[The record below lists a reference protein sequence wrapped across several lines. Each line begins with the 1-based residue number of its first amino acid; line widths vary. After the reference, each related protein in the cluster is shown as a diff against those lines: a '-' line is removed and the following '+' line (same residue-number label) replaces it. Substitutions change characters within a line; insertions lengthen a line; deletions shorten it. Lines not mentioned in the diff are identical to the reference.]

1 MPELTIPSLLPKS
14 GYGWKF
20 YRAGGLDQVTLE
32 SGDDLLNLGSLD
44 PKLWVA
50 LSCPT
55 TGLEI
60 DSRTLQLLDTDKDG
74 RIRVPEILAAIRW
87 LAPRLK
93 DLRLLLKG
101 DAHLPLAAIQDQTP
115 EGKAIVASAR
125 QILANLGKE
134 KETSIAVADVADQAK
149 IFAQTKFNGDGV
161 VTVASADDEETR
173 LLIQDIIACLG
184 SETDRSGQPGVNK
197 DKVDAFYA
205 ECAALVSW
213 CAKGEDPAV
222 KTLGAATAAALEAV
236 RAVRSK
242 LDDFFTRCKLAA
254 FDARASGQLNRA
266 EADFAALAA
275 KDLSLA
281 ASEIASFPIARVEAG
296 RALPLRGPVNPAW
309 AGQLDALHK
318 SAVIPLFGEGK
329 DSLSEEEWNK
339 LKAAV
344 GPLECWLAGKA
355 GTKVEKLGLPRVQA
369 IAAGQGKA
377 TLDALLAKD
386 KALEPEAQAV
396 KDVGQLLF
404 YNRDLGVLLRNF
416 VSFADFY
423 DPRVPAIFQV
433 GTLFLDSRSCDLCIK
448 VSDPGAHSVMAGLSK
463 MYVAY
468 CDLKRPGGETM
479 KIAACFTQGD
489 SDYLMVGR
497 NGIFYDRQGRDW
509 DATITKIVDNPI
521 SIRQAFWAP
530 YKKFI
535 RMVEDQIAKFAAA
548 KEKAAEDQLAAGAT
562 KVTATAT
569 AGKPAPAAP
578 PADVGKMV
586 GIVAALGVG
595 VGALGTMFGGFVT
608 GFINLQPWWSKPLA
622 VLGIILVISG
632 PSMLIAWLKLRQ
644 RTLGPILDAN
654 GWAVNGRVRINIPLG
669 TALTN
674 RAVLPPAASRTLEDP
689 YEDKDA
695 KKRKKM
701 FYVGLVVVMLILG
714 VAKYFGV
721 WPFSKSTSAPQ
732 EPAKTVEKAVLSTN
746 APPAQ

>member
-1 MPELTIPSLLPKS
+1 MAELSIPSLLSKP
-14 GYGWKF
+14 GYPWKF

-32 SGDDLLNLGSLD
+32 LGDDLLNLGSLD
-44 PKLWVA
+44 QKLWVA

-101 DAHLPLAAIQDQTP
+101 DAVLPLTAIQDQTP

-134 KETSIAVADVADQAK
+134 KETSIAVADVADLAK

-184 SETDRSGQPGVNK
+184 PEADRSGQLGVNK

-205 ECAALVSW
+205 ECAALVGWS
-213 CAKGEDPAV
+213 AKGEDPAV
-222 KTLGAATAAALEAV
+222 KTLGAATPAALEAV
-236 RAVRSK
+236 RAVRTK
-242 LDDFFTRCKLAA
+242 VDDFFTRCKLAA
-254 FDARASGQLNRA
+254 FDARASSQLNRA

-281 ASEIASFPIARVEAG
+281 APEIASFPIARVEAG
-296 RALPLRGPVNPAW
+296 RALPLRGAVNPAW
-309 AGQLDALHK
+309 AGPLDALHK
-318 SAVIPLFGEGK
+318 SAVTPLFGEGK
-329 DSLSEEEWNK
+329 DSLSEEEWSK

-344 GPLECWLAGKA
+344 GPLECWLAGKVGA
-355 GTKVEKLGLPRVQA
+355 KVEKLGLPRVQA

-396 KDVGQLLF
+396 KDVGQLLS

-448 VSDPGAHSVMAGLSK
+448 VSDPGAHSAMAGLSK
-463 MYVAY
+463 VYVAY

-509 DATITKIVDNPI
+509 DATIIKIVDNPI

-548 KEKAAEDQLAAGAT
+548 KEKAAEGQLAASAT
-562 KVTATAT
+562 QVTATAT
-569 AGKPAPAAP
+569 AGKPAPAPP

-674 RAVLPPAASRTLEDP
+674 RAVLPPGASRTLEDP
-689 YEDKDA
+689 YEDKEA
-695 KKRKKM
+695 KKRKKL
-701 FYVGLVVVMLILG
+701 FSAGLVVVLLALG
-714 VAKYFGV
+714 VARYCEV
-721 WPFSKSTSAPQ
+721 WPFCKSAPASQ
-732 EPAKTVEKAVLSTN
+732 EPAKTAEKAVLSTN
-746 APPAQ
+746 APSAQ